1 MPVQRINKSYKDISM
16 SFGINPITDDI
27 ITLKNETAI
36 SRSIR
41 NLVLTNQGERL
52 FEQDLGSNVQRSLF
66 ETMDDIT
73 ASQIRDEI
81 EESISNFEPRAK
93 LLEGNGVEVDP
104 DYDNN
109 QFNVTVRYQIVG
121 IDAQAQQLSFAL
133 EPTR

>member
-16 SFGINPITDDI
+16 SFGINPITDDV

-41 NLVLTNQGERL
+41 NLVLTNQGERF
-52 FEQDLGSNVQRSLF
+52 FEPDLGSNVQRSLF

-81 EESISNFEPRAK
+81 EESISNFEPRAQ
-93 LLEGNGVEVDP
+93 LLERNGVEVDP
-104 DYDNN
+104 DFDNN
-109 QFNVTVRYQIVG
+109 QFNVTVRYKIVG

>member
-41 NLVLTNQGERL
+41 NLVLTNQGERF
-52 FEQDLGSNVQRSLF
+52 FEPDLGSNVQRSLF

>member
-1 MPVQRINKSYKDISM
+1 
-16 SFGINPITDDI
+16 
-27 ITLKNETAI
+27 
-36 SRSIR
+36 
-41 NLVLTNQGERL
+41 
-52 FEQDLGSNVQRSLF
+52 
-66 ETMDDIT
+66 MDDIT

>member
-41 NLVLTNQGERL
+41 NLVLTHQGDRF
-52 FEQDLGSNVQRSLF
+52 FEPDLGSNVQRSLF

>member
-41 NLVLTNQGERL
+41 NLVLTNQGERF
-52 FEQDLGSNVQRSLF
+52 FEPDLGSNVQRSLF

-93 LLEGNGVEVDP
+93 LLEGNG
-104 DYDNN
+104 
-109 QFNVTVRYQIVG
+109 
-121 IDAQAQQLSFAL
+121 
-133 EPTR
+133 

>member
-41 NLVLTNQGERL
+41 NLVLTNQGERF
-52 FEQDLGSNVQRSLF
+52 FEPDLGSNVQRSLF

-121 IDAQAQQLSFAL
+121 IDAPAQQLNFLL
-133 EPTR
+133 ESYR